1 LELTCKLYPT
11 EQNTQQT
18 TPKKRDEGGGKEERR
33 GEEGGA
39 GGDEEE
45 GKVQDEEDDKMQDE
59 EDDKMQDEED
69 HKVQDSADDKVQDSA
84 DDKVQ
89 DSADDDSQEVVDTA
103 DCCYANDGRP
113 SNGSSST
120 AEDSSPPVDPPQN
133 DNSRQHA
140 FASLLLEV
148 LPSRVGKRSVTFQGE
163 TVRPTVAAS
172 AICSQFGLC
181 VCNLASGG
189 LRVALPE
196 TGGWPDNVPR
206 TKVDGTRR
214 ISGVKG
220 IRAYAEKLRKR
231 NEGMEGGNEKEG
243 EEESFG
249 EEESIG
255 EEDDDVKDD
264 QNDEDEE
271 EGDDR

>member
-1 LELTCKLYPT
+1 MNAT
-11 EQNTQQT
+11 
-18 TPKKRDEGGGKEERR
+18 
-33 GEEGGA
+33 
-39 GGDEEE
+39 
-45 GKVQDEEDDKMQDE
+45 
-59 EDDKMQDEED
+59 
-69 HKVQDSADDKVQDSA
+69 
-84 DDKVQ
+84 
-89 DSADDDSQEVVDTA
+89 
-103 DCCYANDGRP
+103 
-113 SNGSSST
+113 T
-120 AEDSSPPVDPPQN
+120 AE
-133 DNSRQHA
+133 HA

-214 ISGVKG
+214 ISGVNG

-231 NEGMEGGNEKEG
+231 NEGMEGGNEIGRKGWMEG
-243 EEESFG
+243 EREKGIEDVNDFG
-249 EEESIG
+249 RAVWRFG
-255 EEDDDVKDD
+255 GR
-264 QNDEDEE
+264 
-271 EGDDR
+271 EGVR